1 MSYERRK
8 VRVGVVVGDK
18 MDKTVVVAVEWRQ
31 PYALYR
37 KSVRRRTKF
46 KAHDAENQY
55 RLGDTVR
62 IMESRPISKTKRWR
76 VVELLQ
82 REELAEIQP
91 DEIAVE
97 ELVELESV
105 PVAEEEANGANVAEE
120 AMAVPIVAEAEA
132 AAPPETGIEEETA
145 SESGEEEGQKET
157 SEA

>member
-105 PVAEEEANGANVAEE
+105 PVAEEETNGANVAEE
-120 AMAVPIVAEAEA
+120 AMAAPIVAEAEA